1 MNISKNGIRV
11 IEKGKSATQ
20 RKREPLEYA
29 LDEIT
34 FYRKEEGQ
42 IVTIVV
48 PKMSHLKRA
57 LQEDGWKVQKK
68 QIRKER
74 LND

>member
-34 FYRKEEGQ
+34 FWRKEAGQ
-42 IVTIVV
+42 VVTIVV
-48 PKMSHLKRA
+48 PKISSLKQA
-57 LQEDGWKVQKK
+57 LKEDGWKVQKNK
-68 QIRKER
+68 
-74 LND
+74 

>member
-34 FYRKEEGQ
+34 FWRKEEGQ
-42 IVTIVV
+42 IITIVV
-48 PKMSHLKRA
+48 PKISSLKQA
-57 LQEDGWKVQKK
+57 LKEDGWKVQKNK
-68 QIRKER
+68 
-74 LND
+74 

>member
-11 IEKGKSATQ
+11 VEQGKSATK

-34 FYRKEEGQ
+34 YWRKEAGQ
-42 IVTIVV
+42 VVTIVV
-48 PKMSHLKRA
+48 PKMSALRSALK
-57 LQEDGWKVQKK
+57 EDGWKLLKQK
-68 QIRKER
+68 
-74 LND
+74 

>member
-20 RKREPLEYA
+20 RKREPLEYS

-34 FYRKEEGQ
+34 FWRKEAGEV
-42 IVTIVV
+42 ITIVV
-48 PKMSHLKRA
+48 PKMSHLKEA
-57 LQEDGWKVQKK
+57 LKSDGWRVLKC
-68 QIRKER
+68 
-74 LND
+74 

>member
-11 IEKGKSATQ
+11 VEQGKSATQ

-34 FYRKEEGQ
+34 FWRKEVGQ
-42 IVTIVV
+42 VVTIVV
-48 PKMSHLKRA
+48 PKMSSLKQA
-57 LQEDGWKVQKK
+57 LKEDGWKVQKNK
-68 QIRKER
+68 
-74 LND
+74 

>member
-34 FYRKEEGQ
+34 FWRKEAGQ
-42 IVTIVV
+42 IITIVV
-48 PKMSHLKRA
+48 PKISHLKEA
-57 LQEDGWKVQKK
+57 LKLDGWKVQKNK
-68 QIRKER
+68 
-74 LND
+74 

>member
-34 FYRKEEGQ
+34 FWRKEEGQ
-42 IVTIVV
+42 VITIVV
-48 PKMSHLKRA
+48 PKISHLKRA
-57 LQEDGWKVQKK
+57 LQEDGWKFQKNK
-68 QIRKER
+68 
-74 LND
+74 

>member
-34 FYRKEEGQ
+34 FWRKEAGQ
-42 IVTIVV
+42 VVTIVV
-48 PKMSHLKRA
+48 PKMSSLKQA
-57 LQEDGWKVQKK
+57 LKEDGWKVQKNK
-68 QIRKER
+68 
-74 LND
+74 

>member
-11 IEKGKSATQ
+11 VEKGKSATQ

-34 FYRKEEGQ
+34 FWRKEAGQ
-42 IVTIVV
+42 VVTIVV
-48 PKMSHLKRA
+48 PKMSSLRSALKS
-57 LQEDGWKVQKK
+57 DGWRVL
-68 QIRKER
+68 R
-74 LND
+74 

>member
-11 IEKGKSATQ
+11 VEKGKSATQ

-34 FYRKEEGQ
+34 FWRKEAGQ
-42 IVTIVV
+42 VVTIVV
-48 PKMSHLKRA
+48 PKMSSLKQA
-57 LQEDGWKVQKK
+57 LKEDGWKVQKNK
-68 QIRKER
+68 
-74 LND
+74 

>member
-34 FYRKEEGQ
+34 FWRKEEGQ
-42 IVTIVV
+42 VITIVV
-48 PKMSHLKRA
+48 PKISHLKRA
-57 LQEDGWKVQKK
+57 LQEDGWKKK
-68 QIRKER
+68 K
-74 LND
+74 NK

>member
-11 IEKGKSATQ
+11 IEQGKSATQ

-34 FYRKEEGQ
+34 FWRKEAGQ
-42 IVTIVV
+42 VVTIVV
-48 PKMSHLKRA
+48 PKFSHLKRA
-57 LQEDGWKVQKK
+57 LQEDGWKIQKNK
-68 QIRKER
+68 
-74 LND
+74 

>member
-11 IEKGKSATQ
+11 VEKGKSATQ

-34 FYRKEEGQ
+34 FWRKEEGQ
-42 IVTIVV
+42 IITIVV
-48 PKMSHLKRA
+48 PKMSSLKQA
-57 LQEDGWKVQKK
+57 LKEDGWKVQKNK
-68 QIRKER
+68 
-74 LND
+74 

>member
-11 IEKGKSATQ
+11 IEQGKSATQ

-34 FYRKEEGQ
+34 FYRKEAGQ
-42 IVTIVV
+42 VVTIVV

-57 LQEDGWKVQKK
+57 LQQDGWKVQKNK
-68 QIRKER
+68 
-74 LND
+74 

>member
-11 IEKGKSATQ
+11 VEKGKSATQ

-34 FYRKEEGQ
+34 FWRKEAGQ
-42 IVTIVV
+42 VITIVV
-48 PKMSHLKRA
+48 PKMSHLLQA
-57 LQEDGWKVQKK
+57 LKSDGWK
-68 QIRKER
+68 R
-74 LND
+74 LR

>member
-1 MNISKNGIRV
+1 MNISKNGIRIV
-11 IEKGKSATQ
+11 EQGKSATQ

-34 FYRKEEGQ
+34 FYRKEAGQ
-42 IVTIVV
+42 VVTIVV

-57 LQEDGWKVQKK
+57 LQQDGWKVQKNK
-68 QIRKER
+68 
-74 LND
+74 

>member
-34 FYRKEEGQ
+34 FWRKEAGQ
-42 IVTIVV
+42 VITIVV
-48 PKMSHLKRA
+48 PKISHLKRA
-57 LQEDGWKVQKK
+57 LQEDGWKIQKNK
-68 QIRKER
+68 
-74 LND
+74 

>member
-11 IEKGKSATQ
+11 VEQGKSATQ

-42 IVTIVV
+42 VITIVV
-48 PKMSHLKRA
+48 PKISHLKRA
-57 LQEDGWKVQKK
+57 LQEDGWKVQKNK
-68 QIRKER
+68 
-74 LND
+74 

>member
-11 IEKGKSATQ
+11 VEKGKSATQ

-34 FYRKEEGQ
+34 FWRKEAGQ

-48 PKMSHLKRA
+48 PKFSHLRNILK
-57 LQEDGWKVQKK
+57 EHGWRVYREQA
-68 QIRKER
+68 
-74 LND
+74 

>member
-11 IEKGKSATQ
+11 VEKGKSATQ

-34 FYRKEEGQ
+34 FWRKEAGQ
-42 IVTIVV
+42 VVTIVV
-48 PKMSHLKRA
+48 PKMSSLRSALKS
-57 LQEDGWKVQKK
+57 DGWRVLRWMKC
-68 QIRKER
+68 QIKRC
-74 LND
+74 

>member
-34 FYRKEEGQ
+34 FYRKEAGQ
-42 IVTIVV
+42 VVTIVV
-48 PKMSHLKRA
+48 PKISHLKRA
-57 LQEDGWKVQKK
+57 LQEDGWKVQKNK
-68 QIRKER
+68 
-74 LND
+74 